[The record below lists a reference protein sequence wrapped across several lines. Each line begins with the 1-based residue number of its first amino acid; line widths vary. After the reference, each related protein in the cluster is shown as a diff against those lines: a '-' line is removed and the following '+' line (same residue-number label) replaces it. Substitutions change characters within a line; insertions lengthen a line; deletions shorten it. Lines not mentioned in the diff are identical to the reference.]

1 MECAILICLNVFL
14 IFVIGSVNVD
24 SKFFIEGI
32 YVVPLA
38 PAASTMS
45 GATFQPFVVMLF
57 ISGWYF
63 LIFLSKVLVA
73 NLSLQ
78 YVNSMNCMV
87 ISGVGVSG
95 GGWLYG
101 WPRMHSMSGLSLALQ
116 WHLWESHVHGSSH
129 GGTVFSCG

>member
-1 MECAILICLNVFL
+1 MVCRFSSLRLCISMECAYCVAIKLICLNMCL
-14 IFVIGSVNVD
+14 IFVIRIVNVD

-57 ISGWYF
+57 MSGWYF
-63 LIFLSKVLVA
+63 IIFLSKVSVA

-78 YVNSMNCMV
+78 YVNSMNV
-87 ISGVGVSG
+87 
-95 GGWLYG
+95 W
-101 WPRMHSMSGLSLALQ
+101 
-116 WHLWESHVHGSSH
+116 
-129 GGTVFSCG
+129 